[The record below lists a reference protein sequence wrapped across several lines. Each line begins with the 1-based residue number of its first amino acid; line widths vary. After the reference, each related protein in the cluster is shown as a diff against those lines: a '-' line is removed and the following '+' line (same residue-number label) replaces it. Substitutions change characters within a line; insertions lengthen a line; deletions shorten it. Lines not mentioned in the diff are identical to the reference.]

1 MKVQLT
7 PCKLGYGGTKAEMNR
22 LLRDAEKLAGYKPMS
37 LDANNFADV
46 VDAIHIIQEDLG
58 IAGTTAKEASETI
71 SGSLASMKS
80 AWQNLVVG
88 IADEN
93 ANFDTLVGNFVDSVA
108 TVGENVIPRVEQ
120 ALQGVGML
128 VEGLAP
134 VVAEAIPTFVSD
146 VLPTLLSSAVSL
158 VSSIGGAIIENLP
171 TIANTA
177 IEMVKTIADKLSE
190 PGNIENFIVSAFTI
204 ISQIVTSIG
213 QALPELIPAA
223 VSIIVQL
230 VESIL
235 DNIDLIIDAA
245 ISLIKGLATG
255 IVEALPHLI
264 KAVPVILENL
274 VTAIIENVPILL
286 EGLASALGELLTGI
300 IDSIGGEGTTEK
312 ILDWFRGI
320 PDAISTFF
328 SETLPGVIDN
338 IVQWFESIPQW
349 FDELPSRLGAAIGT
363 SIGTVIKFGLDVY
376 DWATTELPGIVEGI
390 AQWFADLPGEIGEW
404 LSQAVQRFSEWAS
417 NLAQTA
423 STEIPQLVDD
433 IITGFSELP
442 QRIVEVGSQIVN
454 GLWDGIQSGW
464 DWLVGKV
471 EEFAHSLIDAAKSV
485 LGIASPSKV
494 FRDQVGKWLPLGM
507 EEGFEDEMPKVQ
519 KDLQSSLDSMTG
531 SLSANIETSGINLG
545 NGAVPSFSDSSE
557 KIVINVYCA
566 QGQSITEL
574 VDEIERRL
582 AFKQRQRKAAMA

>member
-1 MKVQLT
+1 M
-7 PCKLGYGGTKAEMNR
+7 ER
-22 LLRDAEKLAGYKPMS
+22 LILDAENLDSSFKAARDTNGDLAMS
-37 LDANNFADV
+37 YSDI
-46 VDAIHIIQEDLG
+46 VDAIHIVQTDMG
-58 IAGTTAKEASETI
+58 ITGTTALEASETI

-108 TVGENVIPRVEQ
+108 TVGENIIPRVEQ

-134 VVAEAIPTFVSD
+134 VVAEAVPTFVSG

-235 DNIDLIIDAA
+235 DNIDLLIDAA
-245 ISLIKGLATG
+245 IQLIIGLATG
-255 IVEALPHLI
+255 LIEAIPVLIEKAPEIVIKLVEAIIRNAPKLLEAAGKLI
-264 KAVPVILENL
+264 KTIGSGIASLWGTVKEWGKDVINKIGEGISSLWSD
-274 VTAIIENVPILL
+274 VTNWGSDVINNIADGITS
-286 EGLASALGELLTGI
+286 GLSSI
-300 IDSIGGEGTTEK
+300 IDIGSN
-312 ILDWFRGI
+312 IISGI
-320 PDAISTFF
+320 
-328 SETLPGVIDN
+328 
-338 IVQWFESIPQW
+338 W
-349 FDELPSRLGAAIGT
+349 
-363 SIGTVIKFGLDVY
+363 
-376 DWATTELPGIVEGI
+376 EGI
-390 AQWFADLPGEIGEW
+390 SGSASW
-404 LSQAVQRFSEWAS
+404 LWDKVSGWAS
-417 NLAQTA
+417 
-423 STEIPQLVDD
+423 
-433 IITGFSELP
+433 
-442 QRIVEVGSQIVN
+442 
-454 GLWDGIQSGW
+454 GLLDGIKG
-464 DWLVGKV
+464 
-471 EEFAHSLIDAAKSV
+471 FF
-485 LGIASPSKV
+485 GIASPSKV

-545 NGAVPSFSDSSE
+545 NGAGSSFNDSSE
-557 KIVINVYCA
+557 KIVINVYGA